1 MAIFCRSFSH
11 MERTAG
17 TLRHHHIRRP
27 SDGRE
32 DGSAHLLRASKV
44 SRSSNDQNHWYEQH
58 DQPARNDYLPEET
71 QETQHENR
79 YTVALRS
86 DFAVPPVSGHLMPLN
101 TVLTCLLAAGVQGR
115 CAARASS
122 LHWCT
127 LRCRRTPRGSRTA
140 GPRRRSRSQSRS

>member
-1 MAIFCRSFSH
+1 

-122 LHWCT
+122 LHWYAT
-127 LRCRRTPRGSRTA
+127 LPPHAEGKPDRRPAPPEPEPEPQLKPWPR
-140 GPRRRSRSQSRS
+140 P